1 MAYGLVILQF
11 YDIVQQ
17 HIYTIRQLLTLTYD
31 ISTEL
36 GAASARPYKTT
47 TPLQHFSEK
56 KYKEIQHTTNLIF
69 LIFVD
74 AVKMTLANIKLIAP
88 ITI

>member
-17 HIYTIRQLLTLTYD
+17 HIYTIRQLSTMTYD

-74 AVKMTLANIKLIAP
+74 AVKMKLANIKLIAP